1 MIVLHTPDETLA
13 FGRTL
18 STALVVGDVIA
29 LKAPLGAGKTLLAK
43 GILAGLGYAGDV
55 PSPSYP
61 LVIPYEP
68 PAVRIPLTHVDLY
81 RLESEEALD
90 ELALD
95 EARSD
100 GAMVIEWPD
109 RMGERAWPDMLVL
122 TLAVHGDAS
131 RALTAQVPPAWERRW
146 PPR

>member
-1 MIVLHTPDETLA
+1 MILLNSPDDTLV
-13 FGRTL
+13 FGERL
-18 STALVVGDVIA
+18 GTALRVGDVVA
-29 LKAPLGAGKTLLAK
+29 LSGPLGAGKTLLTK

-61 LVIPYEP
+61 LVIPYDS
-68 PAVRIPLTHVDLY
+68 PAVRIPLTHADLY
-81 RLESEEALD
+81 RIDDPVALE

-95 EARSD
+95 DARAD
-100 GAMVIEWPD
+100 GILIVEWPD
-109 RMGERAWPDMLVL
+109 RLGGRAWPDMLVL
-122 TLAVHGDAS
+122 TLAVRDDGA